1 MKDARTGKTLK
12 KAKAQSTDWEA
23 LRRMD
28 AAEIHAA
35 VVADPDVRPT
45 DEAFWEKAQ
54 LVMPKPKQTV
64 TMRLDEDLLSWFR
77 QQSGYQTRINAILR
91 AYMDAQKSH
100 ELRPDR

>member
-1 MKDARTGKTLK
+1 MKDALTGKTLK
-12 KAKAQSTDWEA
+12 KTKTQGTDWAA
-23 LRRMD
+23 LRRMGD
-28 AAEIHAA
+28 AEIHAA
-35 VVADPDVRPT
+35 VVADPDVTPT

-54 LVMPKPKQTV
+54 LVMPRPKQTV

-91 AYMDAQKSH
+91 AYMDAKKSP

>member
-1 MKDARTGKTLK
+1 LK
-12 KAKAQSTDWEA
+12 KAKAKGTDWAA

-28 AAEIHAA
+28 DDELHAA
-35 VVADPDVRPT
+35 VVADPDVQPT
-45 DEAFWEKAQ
+45 DPAFWEKAQ
-54 LVMPKPKQTV
+54 LIMPKPKQTV

-91 AYMDAQKSH
+91 AYMDAQKSQ